1 MENQQKK
8 SIEKKKKNRLS
19 NGDILLKLGRIIRN
33 INNYS
38 DLIKVCEAT
47 LILLL

>member
-1 MENQQKK
+1 MENQQNKT
-8 SIEKKKKNRLS
+8 IDKKKNRLS
-19 NGDILLKLGRIIRN
+19 NGDILLKLGRIIRD
-33 INNYS
+33 INNYE